1 MPETRSKKTPRDIL
15 RIIIRR
21 RYLFLGGFAIF
32 AIAVLMG
39 SRFVMPLKYTGTAML
54 QVGVQT
60 GAEELSAIRTSFRK
74 IRETYPF
81 DLAGQNAVAEA
92 VETLRL
98 TRGLDRSEDGR
109 LTEAGQHARQ
119 QLIVK
124 LQTNTAIR
132 LEEKS
137 DYEMRISVSFTDSD
151 PELAE
156 QMPTTLIKG
165 YIERVYEEIPDPQEH
180 PRFLC

>member
-15 RIIIRR
+15 RITIRR
-21 RYLFLGGFAIF
+21 RYLFLGGFTIF
-32 AIAVLMG
+32 AFVALTG

-98 TRGLDRSEDGR
+98 TRGLDAPGS
-109 LTEAGQHARQ
+109 
-119 QLIVK
+119 
-124 LQTNTAIR
+124 N
-132 LEEKS
+132 
-137 DYEMRISVSFTDSD
+137 
-151 PELAE
+151 
-156 QMPTTLIKG
+156 
-165 YIERVYEEIPDPQEH
+165 
-180 PRFLC
+180 